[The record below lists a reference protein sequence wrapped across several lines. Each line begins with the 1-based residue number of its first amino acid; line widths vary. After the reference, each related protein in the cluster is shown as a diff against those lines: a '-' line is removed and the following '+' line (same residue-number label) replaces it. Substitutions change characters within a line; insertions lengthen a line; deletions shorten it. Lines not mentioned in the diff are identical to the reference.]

1 MKSFRSGWMQV
12 RSRCTPKFISLPCK
26 AIGMTT
32 TTFVSQN
39 IGARNRERVQKGI
52 WRCTALSL
60 GTIAFLEL
68 TVYLFSRQLVS
79 LFNSNPEIIAIGVSM
94 VRLIVP
100 LYVCLAARKVIIGIL
115 RAHGYAQI
123 TMLLSLVGM
132 VGVRQLYLYLS
143 MSSHPVLENVYRCF
157 PLAWGSTLVL
167 LSVYYFLVRRSS
179 GWEAEYEIGR

>member
-1 MKSFRSGWMQV
+1 
-12 RSRCTPKFISLPCK
+12 
-26 AIGMTT
+26 MTT

-52 WRCTALSL
+52 WRCMALSL
-60 GTIAFLEL
+60 GTTAFLEL